1 VSFLSSQFMSAT
13 FDGIANG
20 MIYALIALALV
31 LVWQATHVL
40 NFAQGAMAMFSTFIA
55 FAFLEHGVGYWLALL
70 IAVVFGFVVGGA
82 AERVLI
88 RPTRGKPEINPV
100 VVMVGFLTVIE
111 AVAAMIWGPNSR
123 TYPSPFSQIGFT
135 IAGTTI
141 NFSPYDLYTV
151 ITVALIAVGIYLL
164 FRYTNLGLKMRA
176 SAFAPEVARLLGV
189 RVSRMLTFG
198 WMLAGAIGAVAGV
211 LYAAHNNAGVY
222 PTNLDLVFVF
232 GFIAAAI
239 GGLESP
245 SGAIIGG
252 LIIGLIGDYVSSY
265 YSSGLAPIAVVIV
278 LIIVLMV
285 RPQGI
290 FARPAARRV

>member
-1 VSFLSSQFMSAT
+1 
-13 FDGIANG
+13 
-20 MIYALIALALV
+20 
-31 LVWQATHVL
+31 
-40 NFAQGAMAMFSTFIA
+40 
-55 FAFLEHGVGYWLALL
+55 
-70 IAVVFGFVVGGA
+70 
-82 AERVLI
+82 
-88 RPTRGKPEINPV
+88 
-100 VVMVGFLTVIE
+100 
-111 AVAAMIWGPNSR
+111 
-123 TYPSPFSQIGFT
+123 
-135 IAGTTI
+135 
-141 NFSPYDLYTV
+141 
-151 ITVALIAVGIYLL
+151 
-164 FRYTNLGLKMRA
+164 
-176 SAFAPEVARLLGV
+176 
-189 RVSRMLTFG
+189 
-198 WMLAGAIGAVAGV
+198 MLAGAIGAVAGV